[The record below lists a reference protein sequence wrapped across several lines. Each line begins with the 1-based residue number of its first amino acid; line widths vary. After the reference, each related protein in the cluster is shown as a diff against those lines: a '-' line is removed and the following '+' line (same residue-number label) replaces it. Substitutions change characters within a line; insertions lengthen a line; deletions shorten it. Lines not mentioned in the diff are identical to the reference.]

1 MSRASSTFK
10 MQALLRDY
18 ILDGEID
25 CNDELSM
32 LMQGGFNYYSNRRIL
47 TLSSAKIQSV
57 NDLSLVVTSIAEMQI
72 QQRSGLVG
80 LVPIDEVGIQR
91 FQKEYQKDKFP
102 SKVVLY
108 SGAYTIRASMKSGGL
123 FEGGVYFVPARDA
136 RVEYRT
142 QGSKNNAIGS
152 EWMLINTEE
161 IQGCHAE

>member
-1 MSRASSTFK
+1 MSRSSSTFK
-10 MQALLRDY
+10 MQALLEHY

-25 CNDELSM
+25 CDDELTM

-47 TLSSAKIQSV
+47 TLSSAKIQSLD
-57 NDLSLVVTSIAEMQI
+57 DLSLVVTSVAEMQI

-80 LVPIDEVGIQR
+80 LVPIDEAGIQR

-102 SKVVLY
+102 SKMVLY
-108 SGAYTIRASMKSGGL
+108 SGAYIIRASIKSDGL
-123 FEGGVYFVPARDA
+123 FGGGAYFVPARDA

-142 QGSKNNAIGS
+142 QGSKNNAIAS
-152 EWMLINTEE
+152 EWILINTEQ